1 MDALLS
7 LIVAMLAFALLIFLA
22 HRSYKVIVLLGCAL
36 IALAVLTTLGVVGW

>member
-22 HRSYKVIVLLGCAL
+22 HRSYKAIILLGCAL
-36 IALAVLTTLGVVGW
+36 IAMAVLTALGVIGW